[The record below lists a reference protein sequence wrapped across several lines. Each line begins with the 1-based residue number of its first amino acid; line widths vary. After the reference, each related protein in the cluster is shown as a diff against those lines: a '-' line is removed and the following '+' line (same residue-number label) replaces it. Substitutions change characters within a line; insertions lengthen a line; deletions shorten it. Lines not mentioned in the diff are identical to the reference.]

1 MFKQCCFWVLVFF
14 TNVLTA
20 QNFNVSGSVN
30 DQDNLPLPGA
40 TVELIQNDGSQ
51 LTATVTD
58 GKGQFLL
65 KGIPKGNYQLKIAF
79 LGFET
84 IQKELTFSNQNI
96 QLDPIT
102 LSQGAID
109 LEGADVKAK
118 LPLATQKDDTTQFNA
133 SAFKVMNDADAGD
146 LINKIPTVTN
156 ENGTLKAQGENVG
169 KVLVD
174 GKPFFGEDANTALKA
189 LPAEVIEKIQI
200 FDAQSE
206 QSQFTGFNDGNT
218 TKTINI
224 VTKTDKRAGQFG
236 KFYAGYGY
244 EDKYQAGGNMNLFKN
259 DTRISLIGLS
269 NNINIQN
276 FSTDDIL
283 GVTGSSGGRGRGR
296 SWRGG
301 NSDFTVD
308 AQGGISTTH
317 ALGINYTDK
326 WGKSTDVT
334 ASYFFNNAENNNE
347 SDLFRD
353 FISGESINQTY
364 SENSRTNSTNT
375 NHKLNARIDI
385 KLDSMNSLN
394 IRPRLTYQAN
404 DGMSSTE
411 GMVEE
416 GGNLLSTTQNL
427 FNSDLSALSFSNSLL
442 WRHKLKKEGR
452 TFSVDVTTGYNPQN
466 GNNRLTSLN
475 NYFDAGENEDIRQQS
490 SLDENSWNISGNLD
504 YTEPINKNNQLLL
517 NYKASIK
524 QESSDKETFDF
535 VNASQD
541 YSLLNEDL
549 SNVYTNDYITHEG
562 GLGYRWSKGRDLNVM
577 MRMNAQFA
585 TLDGEQTFPTQG
597 TFNQTFFNILPFA
610 MLRYNITK
618 EKGIRVFYRSNTD
631 LPAVSQL
638 QNVLNNTNPLQ
649 LRIGNPNL
657 AQAVQHKVFM
667 RYNHSNVEKASTF
680 FAYLSGSLTNDYI
693 ANAIYTA
700 ESDNP
705 EIAAFDLQR
714 GAQLSRPVNLDG
726 FREFRSFISYGFPL
740 SFIKCNLSLDAS
752 YNYSR
757 RPGLVDDLVNFANNN
772 TYSGGISLV
781 SNISE
786 KIDFNIGF
794 RPSYNTVVNTI
805 STRSDNDFLQ
815 LNSTLKLNWIIFD
828 GFVFRTD
835 LTNSSF
841 SGLSGDLNQNI
852 WLWGLAIGKK
862 VFKNERGEISL
873 AVNDLL
879 NQNQSISRNI
889 TETFIEDRQT
899 NALRQFVMLSFTYN
913 FRNFNLGRSG
923 R

>member
-1 MFKQCCFWVLVFF
+1 MFKQCCFWLLVFF
-14 TNVLTA
+14 TNVMAA

-30 DQDNLPLPGA
+30 DQENLPLPGA
-40 TVELIQNDGSQ
+40 TVELLQNDGEQ

-84 IQKELTFSNQNI
+84 VQKELTFSNQNI
-96 QLDPIT
+96 QLEPIT

-146 LINKIPTVTN
+146 LINKIPTVSN

-224 VTKTDKRAGQFG
+224 VTKKDKREGQFG

-259 DTRISLIGLS
+259 DSRISIIGLS

-283 GVTGSSGGRGRGR
+283 GVTGSSGRRGRGR

-334 ASYFFNNAENNNE
+334 ASYFFNNSENNNE
-347 SDLFRD
+347 SDIFRD

-364 SENSRTNSTNT
+364 SESSRTNSTNT
-375 NHKLNARIDI
+375 NHKLNARLDI

-404 DGMSSTE
+404 DGMSSTA
-411 GMVEE
+411 GMFEE
-416 GGNLLSTTQNL
+416 DSNLLSTTQNL

-452 TFSVDVTTGYNPQN
+452 TFSVDVTTGFNPQN

-475 NYFDAGENEDIRQQS
+475 NYLDSGENEDIRQRS
-490 SLDENSWNISGNLD
+490 TLDENSWNISGNLE
-504 YTEPINKNNQLLL
+504 YTEPINEKNQLLL

-535 VNASQD
+535 VAASQD

-549 SNVYTNDYITHEG
+549 SNVYSNDYITHEG
-562 GLGYRWSKGRDLNVM
+562 GVGYRWTKSKDLFVM
-577 MRMNAQFA
+577 ARLNAQFA
-585 TLDGEQTFPTQG
+585 TLDGEQTFPNQG
-597 TFNQTFFNILPFA
+597 AFNQTFFNVLPFA
-610 MLRYNITK
+610 MLRYNISK

-631 LPAVSQL
+631 LPSVSQL

-649 LRIGNPNL
+649 LTIGNPNL
-657 AQAVQHKVFM
+657 SQAVQHRVFM
-667 RYNHSNVEKASTF
+667 RYSHSNVDKASTF
-680 FAYLSGSLTNDYI
+680 FAYLSGSMTNDFI

-726 FREFRSFISYGFPL
+726 YREFRSFISYGFPL
-740 SFIKCNLSLDAS
+740 SFIKCNLSFDGAYS
-752 YNYSR
+752 FSR
-757 RPGLVDDLVNFANNN
+757 RPGLVDDLVNFANTN
-772 TYSGGISLV
+772 TYSGGVSLV

-786 KIDFNIGF
+786 NIDFNIGF

-805 STRSDNDFLQ
+805 STRSDNDYLQ
-815 LNSTLKLNWIIFD
+815 LNSSLKFNWIIFD

-835 LTNSSF
+835 LTNSNF

-889 TETFIEDRQT
+889 TETYIEDRQT